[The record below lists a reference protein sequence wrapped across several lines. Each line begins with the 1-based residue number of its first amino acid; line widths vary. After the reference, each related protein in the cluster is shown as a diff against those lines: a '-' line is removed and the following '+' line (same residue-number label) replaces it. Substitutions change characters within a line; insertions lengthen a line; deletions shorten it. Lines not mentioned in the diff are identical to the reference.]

1 MSRLKKTILPVI
13 LLLAAYYAVFSGEYS
28 WFALREVRMELEEV
42 EDELARKRQQID
54 SLLALADSVESDPS
68 MLERIAREHFGMIRD
83 GETLYR
89 FAEPSNLVRPSVDSA
104 GTERR

>member
-54 SLLALADSVESDPS
+54 SLLALVDSEESAPS
-68 MLERIAREHFGMIRD
+68 MLERIARERFGMIRD

-89 FAEPSNLVRPSVDSA
+89 FAEPSNSVRPSVDSA

>member
-1 MSRLKKTILPVI
+1 MSRLKKTILPAI
-13 LLLAAYYAVFSGEYS
+13 LLLAVYYAVFSGEYS
-28 WFALREVRMELEEV
+28 WFALRDVRIELEKV
-42 EDELARKRQQID
+42 EDELVRKRQQID

-68 MLERIAREHFGMIRD
+68 MLERIARERFGMIRD

-89 FAEPSNLVRPSVDSA
+89 FAEPPNSVRPFVDSA

>member
-1 MSRLKKTILPVI
+1 MSRLKKTILPAI
-13 LLLAAYYAVFSGEYS
+13 LLLAAYNAVFSGEYS

-68 MLERIAREHFGMIRD
+68 MLERIARERFGMIRD

-89 FAEPSNLVRPSVDSA
+89 FAEPSNSVRPSVDSA

>member
-1 MSRLKKTILPVI
+1 
-13 LLLAAYYAVFSGEYS
+13 
-28 WFALREVRMELEEV
+28 MELEEV

-68 MLERIAREHFGMIRD
+68 MLERIARERFGMIRD

-89 FAEPSNLVRPSVDSA
+89 FAEPSNSVRPSMDSA

>member
-1 MSRLKKTILPVI
+1 MSKLKKTILPLI

-68 MLERIAREHFGMIRD
+68 MLERIARERFGMIRD

-89 FAEPSNLVRPSVDSA
+89 FAEPSNSVRPSVDSA
-104 GTERR
+104 EMERR

>member
-1 MSRLKKTILPVI
+1 MSRLKKIILPAI
-13 LLLAAYYAVFSGEYS
+13 LLLAVYYAVFSGEYS
-28 WFALREVRMELEEV
+28 WFALRDVRMELEEV
-42 EDELARKRQQID
+42 EGELARKRQQID

-68 MLERIAREHFGMIRD
+68 MLERIARERFGMIRD

-89 FAEPSNLVRPSVDSA
+89 FAEPSNSVRPSVDSA